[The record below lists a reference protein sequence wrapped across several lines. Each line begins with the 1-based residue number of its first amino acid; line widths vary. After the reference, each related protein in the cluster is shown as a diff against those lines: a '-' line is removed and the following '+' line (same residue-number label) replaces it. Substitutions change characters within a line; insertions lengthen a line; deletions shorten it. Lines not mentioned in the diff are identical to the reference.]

1 MSNKYDVTEGNI
13 NGHMMGV
20 NSVVDFGT
28 NGLLSCSDDGTVMQW
43 NTRTG
48 VNNQLLFFVIQTAR
62 STGCC

>member
-28 NGLLSCSDDGTVMQW
+28 NGLLSCSDDGTVIQW

-48 VNNQLLFFVIQTAR
+48 A
-62 STGCC
+62 